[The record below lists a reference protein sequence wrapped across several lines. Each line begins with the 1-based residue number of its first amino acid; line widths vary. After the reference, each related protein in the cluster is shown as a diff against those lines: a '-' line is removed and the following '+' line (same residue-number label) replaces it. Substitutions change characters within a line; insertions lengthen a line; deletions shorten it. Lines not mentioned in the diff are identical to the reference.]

1 MKNYIY
7 LSAVVVMVFLV
18 SCDNI
23 KEAIEIS
30 FKTNIE
36 AEFPVISQK
45 VMAIELKSEKATN
58 DVYGFIG
65 GGTFSLFDIAE
76 LKKYMD
82 NMTGIVAEDGSVIS
96 LTGAVEGDKVLT
108 LKMKY
113 GIQIT
118 PGELPVM
125 NNVFSFSGELP
136 AKNGVIEYISDSWS
150 PILIGALDANRD
162 KVFAIVI
169 EGTANYNVNSTV
181 KIKIPVK
188 VSATPL

>member
-7 LSAVVVMVFLV
+7 LSVVVVMVFLV